1 MVWESQKHETV
12 PRQPAH
18 LVREETHDPS
28 VSSSRSSDIVRK
40 TPDQGLLAAFL
51 PPGPAS
57 TWTGFRLVC
66 ADISLRCN
74 SLVSLS
80 VPLFSLKNSLDI

>member
-1 MVWESQKHETV
+1 MVWGSQKHETA

-18 LVREETHDPS
+18 LVREETHNPS
-28 VSSSRSSDIVRK
+28 VSSSRGSDIIQK
-40 TPDQGLLAAFL
+40 TPDQGPLAAFL

-66 ADISLRCN
+66 ADISLRC
-74 SLVSLS
+74 SSSVSLS
-80 VPLFSLKNSLDI
+80 VPLFSLKNSLAI